1 MTGRPSTSRAPL
13 LVPGAV
19 AATVAVL
26 AVLSVLA
33 ARTAAGPAEAILASA
48 GPLARD
54 GAPVAAFVADLAGAL
69 VLGGAAVAGWVVR
82 RGEDRAVALRAVAV
96 ASVVWTLAQLALL
109 LTSYAVATG
118 QPIGSGSF
126 GSDLP
131 VYLGTELGLWML
143 ASLVL
148 AAAAT
153 VVAVGATGPWGA
165 RALAL
170 CAGCSILAKAMTGH
184 ASGNADHETAT
195 TTMLVHL
202 LAVGVWIGGLAVL
215 QLLPGGDRDA
225 AGVVRRYSRLALV
238 CWVAIL
244 ASGVWAL
251 SARMNGPGDLLTSAY
266 VQIAALKTVLL
277 VLLGAAGVL
286 QRRLLADAA
295 APGGGFDGA
304 VHRRLAILELALMGL
319 AVALAAAMS
328 SSPPPADSAPQST
341 EPAFLLTG
349 YPLPPAPTLGGI
361 AAAWRPDAFAL
372 AAAAVLV
379 LAWWWPTAP
388 RRDARA
394 TRFLLA
400 AVIALLAVQC
410 GPLAVYGKVLVSAH
424 VLQHALLLLVV
435 GPLLAAA
442 FDVRLPARAPRWVAP
457 VLGFAAPGM
466 IVLAYAWPTVLRL
479 ALEAHV
485 PHLVLIVGSVGLGVA
500 LGAAVRASRAAA
512 PATGVVLVVAAL
524 QLALGSRLL
533 VPSWFGATGRTWFVD
548 ALADQRRGGWAL
560 LAIAVG
566 WTVAAAA
573 LSARQSRGVGS
584 ASNSERTVRSRA
596 MRSSRSAKGS

>member
-1 MTGRPSTSRAPL
+1 MTGRSSPL
-13 LVPGAV
+13 PLIGA
-19 AATVAVL
+19 AIASL
-26 AVLSVLA
+26 AVLGLLAVLA

-54 GAPVAAFVADLAGAL
+54 GAPVAALLADLAGAL
-69 VLGGAAVAGWVVR
+69 VLGGAVVAGWVVR
-82 RGEDRAVALRAVAV
+82 RAEDRAAALRAVAV

-109 LTSYAVATG
+109 LASYAVATG

-131 VYLGTELGLWML
+131 VYLGTELGLWL
-143 ASLVL
+143 LTGLVL
-148 AAAAT
+148 AAATT
-153 VVAVGATGPWGA
+153 VLAVGASGGRGA
-165 RALAL
+165 RAVAV
-170 CAGCSILAKAMTGH
+170 CAGLSILAKAMTGH
-184 ASGNADHETAT
+184 ASGTADHETAT
-195 TTMLVHL
+195 STMLVHL
-202 LAVGVWIGGLAVL
+202 LAMGVWIGGLAVL
-215 QLLPGGDRDA
+215 QLLPGSDREA
-225 AGVVRRYSRLALV
+225 GGVVRRYSRLALV

-244 ASGVWAL
+244 LSGIWAL
-251 SARMNGPGDLLTSAY
+251 SARMTGPGDLLTSAY

-295 APGGGFDGA
+295 APGGSFDGH

-341 EPAFLLTG
+341 APAFLLTG
-349 YPLPPAPTLGGI
+349 YPLPPAPTLAGI
-361 AAAWRPDAFAL
+361 ASAWRPDAFAL
-372 AAAAVLV
+372 AAAAAAV

-388 RRDARA
+388 RRERPA
-394 TRFLLA
+394 TRALLA
-400 AVIALLAVQC
+400 AVAVMLLVQC

-424 VLQHALLLLVV
+424 VLQHALLLLAV
-435 GPLLAAA
+435 GPLLALA
-442 FDVRLPARAPRWVAP
+442 FDARLPRRAPRW
-457 VLGFAAPGM
+457 AAPL
-466 IVLAYAWPTVLRL
+466 IAAAAPAVLVLAYAWPTALRL

-485 PHLVLIVGSVGLGVA
+485 PHLVLILGAVGLGVA
-500 LGAAVRASRAAA
+500 LGAAVRSAPAAA
-512 PATGVVLVVAAL
+512 ATAGVIMAAAAL
-524 QLALGSRLL
+524 QLALGARLL
-533 VPSWFGATGRTWFVD
+533 VPSWFGATGRTWLLD

-560 LAIAVG
+560 LAVATAWTIA
-566 WTVAAAA
+566 VAAAGVR
-573 LSARQSRGVGS
+573 SRQPRGVGS